1 LLHTREVVPSFTLS
15 SNDLVLANILIGAL
29 CRPSMVSVLVDALKE
44 PSSPGTPDGGVI
56 VFSGIRPSQ
65 GEVDSLKDA
74 YKNYIDFDD
83 CAYKELSGA
92 DTRGSVSNYGFD
104 VGDWCRVVGRRK
116 VGRGWSREMSE
127 AAIQ

>member
-1 LLHTREVVPSFTLS
+1 MIVPSFTLS
-15 SNDLVLANILIGAL
+15 ANDLVLANILIGAL
-29 CRPSMVSVLVDALKE
+29 CRPSMVAVLVDALRE
-44 PSSPGTPDGGVI
+44 PSSPGKSDGGVI

-74 YKNYIDFDD
+74 YGNYIEFDD
-83 CAYKELSGA
+83 GAYGELSGT
-92 DTRGSVSNYGFD
+92 DTLGSVSNYGFD
-104 VGDWCRVVGRRK
+104 VGDWARVVGRRK